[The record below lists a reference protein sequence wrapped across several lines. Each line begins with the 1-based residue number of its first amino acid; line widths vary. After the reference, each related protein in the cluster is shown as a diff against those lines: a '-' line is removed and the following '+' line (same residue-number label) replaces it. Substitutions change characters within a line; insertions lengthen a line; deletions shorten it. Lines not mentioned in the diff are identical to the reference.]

1 MGRRTVAAAMAV
13 VMIGAVLAGCE
24 GDSETGASPTVAVSS
39 DTRPSAT
46 PTPTLTPSPTP
57 SEDALFL
64 EAKEVH
70 LKYLEQFVALSKAG
84 GTAALPSSM
93 RALVSEEVGDHLTN
107 GFSQLKEKGIYVSS
121 DSTWRRTA
129 VKQIPATKGHA
140 VALVA
145 CVDFRN
151 MTYHN
156 KTEKTSDPGTWRRD
170 QVQLDREGSNL
181 IITDI
186 VSKRAESCDLG

>member
-24 GDSETGASPTVAVSS
+24 RDSESGASPTVAVSD

-70 LKYLEQFVALSKAG
+70 LKYLEQFVALEKAG
-84 GTAALPSSM
+84 GSATLPKSM
-93 RALVSEEVGDHLTN
+93 KVVVGGKYEVMLEK
-107 GFSQLKEKGIYVSS
+107 GFSDFKARGLSATPDSKWNRVS
-121 DSTWRRTA
+121 
-129 VKQIPATKGHA
+129 VIPAEPKGTHET
-140 VALVA
+140 ALSA
-145 CVDFRN
+145 CVDFRE
-151 MTYHN
+151 MTYV
-156 KTEKTSDPGTWRRD
+156 KRDTPGSSPGGLRRD
-170 QVQLDREGSNL
+170 DLQLDRRGSSLVIVEGSSEL
-181 IITDI
+181 
-186 VSKRAESCDLG
+186 VKSCDL